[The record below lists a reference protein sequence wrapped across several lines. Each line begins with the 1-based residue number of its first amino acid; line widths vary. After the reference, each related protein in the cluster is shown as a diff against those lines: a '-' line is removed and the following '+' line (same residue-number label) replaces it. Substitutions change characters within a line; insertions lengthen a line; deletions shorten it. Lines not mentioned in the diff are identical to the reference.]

1 MSSFSLSTL
10 FQNLRCWLFRVDD
23 ALRDKSTNW
32 NQACRSKLW
41 KEGFVKYQ
49 RIWTALLLSFTVAM
63 SSCTENDSERITL
76 PDPGSYVMPAAPGLI
91 GTFSGTVRN
100 TAHTKSGTLTIS
112 ITSRNPATGQLN
124 GTLTLTGFSNC
135 FSKGVFSDPA
145 GQNNNYDNYYVPQR
159 GFGSIMAIGP
169 QPGSRS
175 FLYFLASDNFNQGLQ
190 LDGITETL
198 AFTNG
203 HNWCLEID
211 AVILKRE

>member
-1 MSSFSLSTL
+1 MRYQQLWRALAISFIA
-10 FQNLRCWLFRVDD
+10 
-23 ALRDKSTNW
+23 ALT
-32 NQACRSKLW
+32 
-41 KEGFVKYQ
+41 
-49 RIWTALLLSFTVAM
+49 
-63 SSCTENDSERITL
+63 SCTENDSERITL
-76 PDPGSYVMPAAPGLI
+76 PDPGSYVMPAGPGLI

-112 ITSRNPATGQLN
+112 ITRHDPGTGLFT

-135 FSKGVFSDPA
+135 FTKGVFPA
-145 GQNNNYDNYYVPQR
+145 PNQTNNYDNYYVPQR

-175 FLYFLASDNFNQGLQ
+175 FLYFLASDDFNNGLQ

-198 AFTNG
+198 AFSDG

-211 AVILKRE
+211 AVVLKKQ